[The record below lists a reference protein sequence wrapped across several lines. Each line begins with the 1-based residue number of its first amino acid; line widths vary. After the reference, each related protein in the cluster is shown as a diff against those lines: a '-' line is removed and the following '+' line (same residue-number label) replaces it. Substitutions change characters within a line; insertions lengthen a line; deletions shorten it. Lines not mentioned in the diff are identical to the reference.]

1 MEMSNRLRNA
11 ILTAIKVVA
20 ITISLI
26 IIATLVI
33 TLFTNLLAPFLAGM
47 FSLLTVMVLC
57 GITIAIIEYNS

>member
-1 MEMSNRLRNA
+1 MSNRLRNA

-47 FSLLTVMVLC
+47 FSFLTVMVLC

>member
-1 MEMSNRLRNA
+1 MSNRLRNA